1 MLHSAKDCTGMST
14 NWTIKDGI
22 GGYMGSRA
30 DTVKQYKKS
39 ENKRKKEMKYIKK
52 QNNMIY
58 SIANTSGSRRE
69 TKKIKNIWEKLL
81 IKVST

>member
-1 MLHSAKDCTGMST
+1 
-14 NWTIKDGI
+14 
-22 GGYMGSRA
+22 MGSRA

-69 TKKIKNIWEKLL
+69 TKKIKKIREKATKKGSNSSSDDSESDSSLARNS
-81 IKVST
+81 I